1 MQHILAGDHISTSP
15 MARHATRYRSAR
27 VAGLDIFYR
36 EAGPDDAPVV
46 VLLHGFPSS
55 SHMYHNLIPALA
67 DRYRVIAPD
76 LPGFGLSA
84 MPAREAFAYGFASF
98 AAVVD
103 ELLVGLGASR
113 YALYVMD
120 YGAPVGF
127 RLALRH
133 PHRVAALIVQNG
145 NAYEAG
151 MGEFWATT
159 RALWA
164 DNSEANRH
172 AMRPFLTLDG
182 TRFQYVAGVKD
193 VDRIDP
199 AAWVHDQFFLD
210 RPGSKDIQLDIIFD
224 YRTNVALYPAFHR
237 YFRECQPPALILWGD
252 NDPIFLPAG
261 AQAFLHDLPQAAL
274 HRFDT
279 GHFALEDKADDMVP
293 LIRRF
298 LEQNL
303 YGQAGSDDVS
313 TACMVNAIRYR

>member
-1 MQHILAGDHISTSP
+1 MSTP
-15 MARHATRYRSAR
+15 PIARSATRHRTAR

-36 EAGPDDAPVV
+36 EAGPDDTPVV

-55 SHMYHNLIPALA
+55 SHMYRNLIPALA

-84 MPAREAFAYGFASF
+84 MPSPEAFAYGFASF

-103 ELLVGLGASR
+103 ELLAGLGASR
-113 YALYVMD
+113 YTLYVMD

-127 RLALRH
+127 RLALAH
-133 PHRVAALIVQNG
+133 PERVTALIVQNG

-151 MGEFWATT
+151 MGDFWTST

-164 DNSEANRH
+164 DNSEANRN
-172 AMRPFLTLDG
+172 AMRPFLTIDG
-182 TRFQYVAGVKD
+182 TRFQYVTGVKEI
-193 VDRIDP
+193 DRIDP

-210 RPGSKDIQLDIIFD
+210 RPGSKEIQLDIIFD
-224 YRTNVALYPAFHR
+224 YRTNVALYPEFHR
-237 YFRECQPPALILWGD
+237 YFREFQPPALILWGVD
-252 NDPIFLPAG
+252 DPIFLPEG
-261 AQAFLHDLPQAAL
+261 AQAFLHDLPHAEL

-298 LEQNL
+298 LEKNL
-303 YGQAGSDDVS
+303 QGRAAGRPPAKEDDG
-313 TACMVNAIRYR
+313 TAYPAG